1 MTPPI
6 KIFND
11 TERLFR
17 SRSANVIIV
26 GSTGSG
32 KSAIGKQLAYLLGF
46 GLLDTDDQIEKKQQC
61 TIAKIFKTAGEGA
74 FRELEHKLIASLK
87 GIKNHVIVTG
97 AGTIEDDSSWQLLR
111 NLGRTVWIS
120 APYFEIVA
128 RFERDPEELKK
139 RPLLAE
145 WLAGIE
151 PEQRST
157 QLMAKLRELHKKRE
171 ARYKEADIRLNNNFT
186 SVANVAQYLKRR
198 VCQEQGEESADMFA
212 LSSED
217 GSEDGSEAGSLH
229 SGSEAGEA

>member
-17 SRSANVIIV
+17 SRFDNVIIV

-46 GLLDTDDQIEKKQQC
+46 GLLDTDDQIEKTEKSS
-61 TIAKIFKTAGEGA
+61 IAKIFKTSGEEA
-74 FRELEHKLIASLK
+74 FRELEHNLIASLK

-97 AGTIEDDSSWQLLR
+97 AGTVEDDDSWQTLK

-120 APYFEIVA
+120 APYFEIIA
-128 RFERDPEELKK
+128 RFERDPAELKK

-145 WLAGIE
+145 WLAGID

-157 QLMAKLRELHKKRE
+157 QLMAKLRELHKRRE

-198 VCQEQGEESADMFA
+198 VCQEDDESAADMFG
-212 LSSED
+212 LSSDDAADE
-217 GSEDGSEAGSLH
+217 GSNESVKA
-229 SGSEAGEA
+229 

>member
-46 GLLDTDDQIEKKQQC
+46 GLLDTDDSIEKGQKSS
-61 TIAKIFKTAGEGA
+61 IAKIFKTKGEDA
-74 FRELEHKLIASLK
+74 FRQMERELVASLE

-97 AGTIEDDSSWQLLR
+97 AGTIEDDENWQILQ

-120 APYFEIVA
+120 APYFEIIA

-157 QLMAKLRELHKKRE
+157 QLMAKLRELHKRRE
-171 ARYKEADIRLNNNFT
+171 TRYKEADIRLNNNFT

-198 VCQEQGEESADMFA
+198 VCQDESEPSADMFA
-212 LSSED
+212 LTFEE
-217 GSEDGSEAGSLH
+217 GS
-229 SGSEAGEA
+229 